1 MKQPIKSL
9 VLFAIAALLGF
20 GIWQVIEM
28 PKKMNVMNMLQNYE
42 RPDAPPLPEREDTVT
57 IIDGEWGQITTQPEE
72 TLPAADSLTVRQL
85 TTEQQMMEKT
95 KEILDNITILF
106 SVIIFI
112 EIFNVFFAIYL
123 ARKIIQHD
131 DR

>member
-28 PKKMNVMNMLQNYE
+28 PKKMNVLLNYE